1 MAIKALRKE
10 FKEANDKYY
19 NNVRLVR
26 KKKGLER
33 HKEEEARKAEYEAK
47 PADYEKEMAKIHRF
61 QEEMDLCD
69 ALVSFPKKTYAKELK
84 EQQDEKPETAAAP
97 VELDGMKPL
106 QRKEEDFMML
116 GAGKKGKK
124 ARAGNDVSCGSLPN
138 RLLSAEQVPNC
149 LCFLWVVLLF
159 LATSPTGKLQI

>member
-1 MAIKALRKE
+1 MVIKALRKE

-19 NNVRLVR
+19 NNVRLVH

-69 ALVSFPKKTYAKELK
+69 ALVSFPKKHTPRSSRSSRTRSPRPPPPPLSW
-84 EQQDEKPETAAAP
+84 TA
-97 VELDGMKPL
+97 
-106 QRKEEDFMML
+106 
-116 GAGKKGKK
+116 
-124 ARAGNDVSCGSLPN
+124 
-138 RLLSAEQVPNC
+138 
-149 LCFLWVVLLF
+149 
-159 LATSPTGKLQI
+159 